1 MVVGYGGRK
10 IVMENT
16 DTSYY
21 GRILIKA
28 LSTYYPDNYY
38 ILYSPK
44 QSSSRNKRLTELYND
59 KSVRVKFPRSYIHY
73 KTRWYFN
80 NGIVKSAKA
89 HGVNTFHGIDDGIAS
104 GFAGSSFPTV
114 FTMTDPLYK
123 SAKNWADRMY
133 MQRRA
138 RKSCKIA
145 KRVIALNEE
154 DRQIIIDHYHV
165 NPDNVDV
172 VYPCFYDGCD
182 DAVPENMYDILREK
196 YHLPERFVLY
206 KGRFEKED
214 NITEA
219 MKLIHELRNR
229 NISIVLLGYRT
240 DHFDNVI
247 KEQAHDLHIFHRF
260 KQLDKVHHADL
271 TAVCRMAKAV
281 IIPNT
286 DRMRDLCKIINAQRS
301 GALVICKDS
310 AKAREYGGDGAIYFD
325 NHEDGADK
333 LSDVLE
339 NEALKADLMAK
350 SRANTERFTGQI
362 LADNMIHIYRSVLT
376 HRRLFQ
382 E

>member
-44 QSSSRNKRLTELYND
+44 QSSSRNKRMTELYND

-165 NPDNVDV
+165 NPDNVEV
-172 VYPCFYDGCD
+172 VHPCYFAGCD
-182 DAVPENMYDILREK
+182 DSVPENMFEIIREK
-196 YHLPERFVLY
+196 YHLPEKFILY
-206 KGRFEKED
+206 KGRLDKDD
-214 NITEA
+214 NLKEA
-219 MKLIHELRNR
+219 MQLIHELRNR
-229 NISIVLLGYRT
+229 KISIVMLGYRT
-240 DHFDNVI
+240 THFDNVV
-247 KEQAHDLHIFHRF
+247 KEQAHDLHIFHRLRWPRPSSSPTLIAF
-260 KQLDKVHHADL
+260 ATTTRLSMPSVAAL
-271 TAVCRMAKAV
+271 WSSARIRPRLASSVATAPSTMTTLAMEP
-281 IIPNT
+281 I
-286 DRMRDLCKIINAQRS
+286 S
-301 GALVICKDS
+301 S
-310 AKAREYGGDGAIYFD
+310 AKSWRTRTSAKLCSKLLARIP
-325 NHEDGADK
+325 
-333 LSDVLE
+333 SV
-339 NEALKADLMAK
+339 
-350 SRANTERFTGQI
+350 S
-362 LADNMIHIYRSVLT
+362 LARSWPIT
-376 HRRLFQ
+376 
-382 E
+382 

>member
-1 MVVGYGGRK
+1 MVVGYGGRN
-10 IVMENT
+10 IIMQNN

-28 LSTYYPDNYY
+28 LATYYPDNYY
-38 ILYSPK
+38 ILYSPQN
-44 QSSSRNKRLTELYND
+44 QSNKRLTAIFNEE
-59 KSVRVKFPRSYIHY
+59 SVRVKFPRNHIHN
-73 KTRWYFN
+73 KERWYTD
-80 NGIVKSAKA
+80 NGIVRSAKA
-89 HGVNTFHGIDDGIAS
+89 HGVNTFHGIDDGLAS
-104 GFAGSSFPTV
+104 GFNGSNFPTV
-114 FTMTDPLYK
+114 FTMTDPLYRCQ
-123 SAKNWADRMY
+123 NGWIQRML

-138 RKSCKIA
+138 RKACKFA
-145 KRVIALNEE
+145 KRVIALSEV
-154 DRQIIIDHYHV
+154 DRQVIIDHYHV

-260 KQLDKVHHADL
+260 KQVDKVHHADL

>member
-1 MVVGYGGRK
+1 MVVGYGGRN
-10 IVMENT
+10 IIMQNN

-28 LSTYYPDNYY
+28 LATYYPDNYY
-38 ILYSPK
+38 ILYSP
-44 QSSSRNKRLTELYND
+44 QNMSNKRLTALFNED
-59 KSVRVKFPRSYIHY
+59 SVRVKFPRNHIHN
-73 KTRWYFN
+73 KERWYTS
-80 NGIVKSAKA
+80 NGIVRSAKA
-89 HGVNTFHGIDDGIAS
+89 HGVNTFHGIDDGLAS
-104 GFAGSSFPTV
+104 GFNGSNFPTV
-114 FTMTDPLYK
+114 FTMTDPLYRCQ
-123 SAKNWADRMY
+123 SGWIQRML

-138 RKSCKIA
+138 RKACKFA
-145 KRVIALNEE
+145 KRVIALSEA
-154 DRQIIIDHYHV
+154 DRKDIIDHYHV
-165 NPDNVDV
+165 NPDNVEV
-172 VYPCFYDGCD
+172 VHPCFYDGCD

-206 KGRFEKED
+206 KGRFESED
-214 NITEA
+214 NVTEA

-247 KEQAHDLHIFHRF
+247 KEEAHDLHIFHRF
-260 KQLDKVHHADL
+260 KQVDKVHHADL

-310 AKAREYGGDGAIYFD
+310 DRAREFGGDGAIYYD
-325 NHEDGADK
+325 NFEDGADK

-339 NEALKADLMAK
+339 NETMKADLLAK

-362 LADNMIHIYRSVLT
+362 LADHMIHIYRSVLT